1 MVLGSFA
8 VFLFI
13 IVYGK
18 GVGKILAVVMV
29 VGGLVPRVHNL
40 SL

>member
-1 MVLGSFA
+1 MVLGSSA

-18 GVGKILAVVMV
+18 GVGKILSVVMV
-29 VGGLVPRVHNL
+29 GVLVPRVHNL